1 MTTTKPDRTRTISR
15 LFVSAALAAT
25 ALTAAPA
32 AGQAATLKFGAEL
45 NPTVQPSNSSQP
57 KPCSEQVAGPCTR
70 VMMDAYGRP
79 DGGAKA
85 PRNGTIRKIRL
96 IAGAPGSFRLQLAKA
111 NPQTEQGKVLRNGP
125 VISYQG
131 QTDPDA
137 ENYTVEKFNVNVPVK
152 KGERLAFRGN
162 LASLFRC
169 SSGGA
174 NTLIF
179 QPPLL
184 PGAGFETASGDDGC
198 WMLIEAVVKY

>member
-1 MTTTKPDRTRTISR
+1 MTTTKPNRVRSIRR
-15 LFVSAALAAT
+15 LIVTAALAAT

-32 AGQAATLKFGAEL
+32 AGEAATVKFGAEL
-45 NPTVQPSNSSQP
+45 NPTVQPSNSGQP

-79 DGGAKA
+79 DGGDKA
-85 PRNGTIRKIRL
+85 PRNGTIKKLRL

-111 NPQTEQGKVLRNGP
+111 NPSTEQGKVLRNGP

-131 QTDPDA
+131 QADPNA
-137 ENYTVEKFNVNVPVK
+137 EDYTVETFNVNVAVK

-162 LASLFRC
+162 MASLFRC

-174 NTLIF
+174 NQLLF
-179 QPPLL
+179 SPPLL
-184 PGAGFETASGDDGC
+184 PGAGFEQSTADDGC
-198 WMLIEAVVKY
+198 WMLLEAVVKY